1 VVYLVVLD
9 CLLRATTKKRRQLFL
24 RKKCTPDKIL
34 SIRLCDGLTRK
45 DRRHNHWHVR
55 VCVELQY
62 IVATKCC
69 ILLYISTCLLY
80 TRNRLFG
87 AMDTGCIQGRT
98 PPPLN
103 SAKIGLYTG
112 GQGGFAARPHQSFIV
127 DSAGGLLFHTSNLHT
142 PGKNRAC
149 AYGCNKTGQ

>member
-1 VVYLVVLD
+1 MVYLVVLD

-45 DRRHNHWHVR
+45 DRLHNHWHVQ

-69 ILLYISTCLLY
+69 ILLYISTILLC
-80 TRNRLFG
+80 TCNRLFG
-87 AMDTGCIQGRT
+87 AMNTGVYSGGEP
-98 PPPLN
+98 PPPLRPN
-103 SAKIGLYTG
+103 SAKIGLYTVANYKLR
-112 GQGGFAARPHQSFIV
+112 QWPTFI
-127 DSAGGLLFHTSNLHT
+127 
-142 PGKNRAC
+142 KI
-149 AYGCNKTGQ
+149 Y